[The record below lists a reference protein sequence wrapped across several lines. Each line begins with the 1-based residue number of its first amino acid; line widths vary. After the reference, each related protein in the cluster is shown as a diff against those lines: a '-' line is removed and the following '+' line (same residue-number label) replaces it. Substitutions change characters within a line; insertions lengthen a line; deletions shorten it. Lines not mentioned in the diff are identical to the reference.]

1 MRKKVFFS
9 GSEKIKG
16 FDHLK
21 DSLLTKNQ
29 MFSIRGGDDPPPPP
43 PPEDPPDDPPDD
55 PIIIP
60 D

>member
-1 MRKKVFFS
+1 MRKKVCLS
-9 GSEKIKG
+9 GPEKIKG

-21 DSLLTKNQ
+21 ESLLSKSQ
-29 MFSIRGGDDPPPPP
+29 MFSVRGGDDPPPPP
-43 PPEDPPDDPPDD
+43 PPPPPEDPPGGD